1 MQTRAW
7 KWIGLGAVAAL
18 AVGSAV
24 VVERRRRQVRR
35 WNDYDT
41 DEIRDR
47 LQARFAAID
56 AGPGPGPGAGPGAG
70 SGAGSGAATA
80 QADGTSMR

>member
-24 VVERRRRQVRR
+24 VVERRRRQTRR

-41 DEIRDR
+41 DEIRSR
-47 LQARFAAID
+47 LQARFAALD
-56 AGPGPGPGAGPGAG
+56 GDTAGDGGPERDQTAGA
-70 SGAGSGAATA
+70 SI
-80 QADGTSMR
+80 R

>member
-1 MQTRAW
+1 VQSRAW

-56 AGPGPGPGAGPGAG
+56 AGPG
-70 SGAGSGAATA
+70 AATG